1 MNQQA
6 LIAQIL
12 AQRERWLEVEPG
24 KRLKLRRPDRWG
36 AQLFRR
42 GGDVDLV
49 LSQVVG
55 WEGFTEADLLGAHIG
70 SDSVAE
76 FSAELFRTVARDR
89 LDWIE
94 QVTTQLVD
102 MIQQA
107 FEKEEAE
114 AKN

>member
-36 AQLFRR
+36 AQLFRK
-42 GGDVDLV
+42 GDLDL
-49 LSQVVG
+49 LLAQVVD
-55 WEGFTEADLLGAHIG
+55 WEGFTEADLLGQAIG
-70 SDSVAE
+70 AE
-76 FSAELFRTVARDR
+76 DPVPFGPDLFRTVARDR

-94 QVTTQLVD
+94 QITTQLLD

-107 FEKEEAE
+107 FEKEEAD